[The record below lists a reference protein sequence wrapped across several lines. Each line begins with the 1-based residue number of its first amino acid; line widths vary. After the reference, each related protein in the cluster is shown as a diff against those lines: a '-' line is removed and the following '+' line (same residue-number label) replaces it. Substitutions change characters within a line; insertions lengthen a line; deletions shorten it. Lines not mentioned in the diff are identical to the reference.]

1 MRQGHVYS
9 TDELRALQNELLCI
23 LKEIDQICKRND
35 IKYFAVGGTLLGA
48 VRHHGFIPWDDDI
61 DIGMLRSDYNKF
73 ISIAKKELPNDYFI
87 LNFNENNHFPASFT
101 KVCKK
106 NTTFVEYETRK
117 LKYPH
122 CLFVDIMRYDKTFDD
137 SNKRTKHLKKG
148 KMYHQLFKSKMLWGV
163 SSLSS
168 AKKKKLGKVVRPI
181 LHILLSPFPK
191 KFIYNKMI
199 KSMSKYNNLIEG
211 EPITFW
217 SEERFANPAKCY
229 FPLVISSFED
239 IEIPIPNNY
248 DVILKKQYGN
258 YMELPPKEKR
268 VSHSPYLLKL

>member
-1 MRQGHVYS
+1 MRHSHVYS
-9 TDELRALQNELLCI
+9 ADELRILQNELLSI
-23 LKEIDQICKRND
+23 LKEIDQICKRNN

-73 ISIAKKELPNDYFI
+73 ILIAKKELPNNYFV
-87 LNFNENNHFPASFT
+87 LNFDENNHFPASFT

-122 CLFVDIMRYDKTFDD
+122 CLFVDIMPYDKTFDD
-137 SNKRTKHLKKG
+137 NGKRIKHLKKG
-148 KMYHQLFKSKMLWGV
+148 KIYHQLFKSRMLWGV

-168 AKKKKLGKVVRPI
+168 EKQKKIGKVVRPI

-191 KFIYNKMI
+191 RFIYNKMI
-199 KSMSKYNNLIEG
+199 YNMSKYNDLIG
-211 EPITFW
+211 EEHIVFW
-217 SEERFANPAKCY
+217 SEERFANSTKCY
-229 FPLVISSFED
+229 FPLVTVLFED
-239 IEIPIPNNY
+239 IEMPIPNNY

-268 VSHSPYLLKL
+268 VSHSPYILKL